1 MSIMMIASV
10 TIATPIPLNN
20 NKYENFQFFDTEPK
34 KDYKSTNE
42 YTFEKIGYAVF
53 K

>member
-1 MSIMMIASV
+1 MSIM
-10 TIATPIPLNN
+10 TIALTTMAMIIPSNN

-42 YTFEKIGYAVF
+42 YTFEKIGYVVF